1 MPRIDH
7 TVQAAPGKWPSA
19 GGLLVWLGADTVN
32 KEQFPLTGQ
41 ELVLAWNTGASGRTI
56 TIDSSADPYGR
67 SGPITAEAIAAG
79 DIRMFGPFDIVGW
92 AQSDGNLHFEGN
104 HLEVE
109 FAVISLPALKG

>member
-1 MPRIDH
+1 MARIDH

-19 GGLLVWLGADTVN
+19 GGLIAWLAADAVN

-41 ELVLAWNTGASGRTI
+41 ELLLAWNTGASPYTI
-56 TIDSSADPYGR
+56 TITSIADPYGR
-67 SGPITAEAIAAG
+67 SDDITAESIAAG

-92 AQSDGNLHFEGN
+92 QQSDGNLYFEATN
-104 HLEVE
+104 AAVE